1 MANYSLTVNSTF
13 NPYSLQE
20 LLPIYQANAQAQ
32 YQAEEAFSQLQMK
45 ADQWEKLANNA
56 QDADVYS
63 KYKSY
68 SNQLKEAANDVLN
81 NGINAASRR
90 NLMNMRAQYASNIIP
105 IEEAYNKR
113 QQQAQVLWQAR
124 LQDPT
129 LIAQDPSELG
139 LSYYMKNPTY
149 TPQSYSGKLLTAQ
162 SAQAAQ
168 NLAKT
173 LSSYGKGEPI
183 DSYTNTFIQKHGLTR
198 NDIQKY
204 LNGETNATNKVLG
217 AIYQQVYDSSQI
229 GNWANENQRRQA
241 ANFIKQ
247 GMWSAIGQDTVQAME
262 NFEARENYKFNQQ
275 LALLQAQQQQ
285 TNDNLPINP
294 TPIYTPEEQ
303 KEADEM
309 REKYKQYFYTKNG
322 RTYLSQKGREQYFK
336 EQELLTKI
344 DRGEKITDKE
354 LNEWKNSEIGKKI
367 INSKIPQSRFSK
379 KVDFSKDSPVV
390 FLKELK
396 NELNKNRGF
405 KTFLDSLG
413 AQKYLGK
420 GHNWQPG
427 NVGNLWS
434 KYISTGVRGDAKR
447 FMEYNYALNEDQ
459 QKAYKNAIITAN
471 LGNDKVYESTF
482 NRKTQKFERGKSIDL
497 SDFATDENKYTITDI
512 RMSTFGNTAIVQDKK
527 NGKVYRIAL
536 PSGINYVNERQR
548 DAALQAAKQ
557 ASEIVYT
564 KKLPNGKAATQ
575 TEIAQAEQDYK
586 NAINYAYLYQSQLG
600 IQNTTKTQEYSPQ
613 GY

>member
-1 MANYSLTVNSTF
+1 MKNYSLIVSSTF

-81 NGINAASRR
+81 NGINAANRR
-90 NLMNMRAQYASNIIP
+90 NLMKKRAQYASNIIP

-183 DSYTNTFIQKHGLTR
+183 DGYTNTFIQKHGLTR

-204 LNGETNATNKVLG
+204 LNGETTATNKVLG

-262 NFEARENYKFNQQ
+262 NFEARENYKLQQQ
-275 LALLQAQQQQ
+275 LALAQAQQQQ
-285 TNDNLPINP
+285 NQLSAINEV
-294 TPIYTPEEQ
+294 PIYTPEEQ
-303 KEADEM
+303 KEVDKM
-309 REKYKQYFYTKNG
+309 KEKYKQYFYTKNG
-322 RTYLSQKGREQYFK
+322 HTYLSQKGREAYESKTRIKATDLSRYQHEGKGKYGYGQFTIRDNISGK
-336 EQELLTKI
+336 PTVVSIQKDNELYYYNNLNSEFSELL
-344 DRGEKITDKE
+344 
-354 LNEWKNSEIGKKI
+354 N
-367 INSKIPQSRFSK
+367 
-379 KVDFSKDSPVV
+379 
-390 FLKELK
+390 
-396 NELNKNRGF
+396 
-405 KTFLDSLG
+405 SLG

-434 KYISTGVRGDAKR
+434 KYINTGVRGDAKQY
-447 FMEYNYALNEDQ
+447 M
-459 QKAYKNAIITAN
+459 
-471 LGNDKVYESTF
+471 
-482 NRKTQKFERGKSIDL
+482 
-497 SDFATDENKYTITDI
+497 
-512 RMSTFGNTAIVQDKK
+512 
-527 NGKVYRIAL
+527 
-536 PSGINYVNERQR
+536 
-548 DAALQAAKQ
+548 
-557 ASEIVYT
+557 
-564 KKLPNGKAATQ
+564 
-575 TEIAQAEQDYK
+575 
-586 NAINYAYLYQSQLG
+586 
-600 IQNTTKTQEYSPQ
+600 
-613 GY
+613 

>member
-139 LSYYMKNPTY
+139 LSYYMKNPSY

-204 LNGETNATNKVLG
+204 LNGETTATNKVLG

-262 NFEARENYKFNQQ
+262 NFEARENYKFRQQ
-275 LALLQAQQQQ
+275 LALIQAQQQQ
-285 TNDNLPINP
+285 QDQLAAINEV
-294 TPIYTPEEQ
+294 PIYTPEEQ
-303 KEADEM
+303 NEADKM
-309 REKYKQYFYTKNG
+309 KEKYKQYFYTKNG
-322 RTYLSQKGREQYFK
+322 RTYLSQKGREAYN
-336 EQELLTKI
+336 E
-344 DRGEKITDKE
+344 GEIHYT
-354 LNEWKNSEIGKKI
+354 NNSENIKRGSVMGSDGRMYDLKKDKQGRYYYTEK
-367 INSKIPQSRFSK
+367 S
-379 KVDFSKDSPVV
+379 DFKD
-390 FLKELK
+390 FL
-396 NELNKNRGF
+396 N
-405 KTFLDSLG
+405 SLG

-434 KYISTGVRGDAKR
+434 KYINTGIRGDAKQ
-447 FMEYNYALNEDQ
+447 FMEYDYALSPTQQTAYKNQIAAANIGRDRIYAAKFDRKSGTWKKDKDIDLADFLNEDNKWTVTNARFGAQ
-459 QKAYKNAIITAN
+459 GRTYIAKNKDGKVIRFVMPIGINPNVEKNIDKRAEDAMNISKTLQSGKLNGKPLTDVQKAQLRQAYNNAI
-471 LGNDKVYESTF
+471 
-482 NRKTQKFERGKSIDL
+482 Q
-497 SDFATDENKYTITDI
+497 
-512 RMSTFGNTAIVQDKK
+512 Q
-527 NGKVYRIAL
+527 
-536 PSGINYVNERQR
+536 
-548 DAALQAAKQ
+548 
-557 ASEIVYT
+557 
-564 KKLPNGKAATQ
+564 
-575 TEIAQAEQDYK
+575 
-586 NAINYAYLYQSQLG
+586 AYLFQSQLG
-600 IQNTTKTQEYSPQ
+600 VLNNTSTQDFAAQAYE
-613 GY
+613 

>member
-56 QDADVYS
+56 QDADVYNT
-63 KYKSY
+63 YKAY
-68 SNQLKEAANDVLN
+68 SNQLKAAADDILN
-81 NGINAASRR
+81 NGINTASRR

-113 QQQAQVLWQAR
+113 QQQAQILWQAR

-204 LNGETNATNKVLG
+204 LNGETTATNKVLG

-229 GNWANENQRRQA
+229 GNWANENQRKQA

-285 TNDNLPINP
+285 QAQLSAINEV
-294 TPIYTPEEQ
+294 PIYTPEEQ
-303 KEADEM
+303 EEADKM
-309 REKYKQYFYTKNG
+309 KEKYKQYFYTKNG

-344 DRGEKITDKE
+344 DRGEKITNKE

-379 KVDFSKDSPVV
+379 KVDFSKDSLVV

-396 NELNKNRGF
+396 NELNQNRGF
-405 KTFLDSLG
+405 KAFLDSLG

-420 GHNWQPG
+420 GNNWQPG
-427 NVGNLWS
+427 NVGNLWN
-434 KYISTGVRGDAKR
+434 KYISTGVKGDAKQ
-447 FMEYNYALNEDQ
+447 FMEYNYALNNEQ
-459 QKAYKNAIITAN
+459 QNTYTKM
-471 LGNDKVYESTF
+471 LGEIGGLYEAKFDKKS
-482 NRKTQKFERGKSIDL
+482 GKWVEGDKIDL
-497 SDFATDENKYTITDI
+497 EDFRNADNKWNVTSARYGSSGRTYLATNKEGKQLRLISRNYINPNVEENIDRLMI
-512 RMSTFGNTAIVQDKK
+512 RNNKISNALRSGYMDGKKMTEADRAYYEQELRNNVQ
-527 NGKVYRIAL
+527 
-536 PSGINYVNERQR
+536 
-548 DAALQAAKQ
+548 QAQ
-557 ASEIVYT
+557 WF
-564 KKLPNGKAATQ
+564 
-575 TEIAQAEQDYK
+575 
-586 NAINYAYLYQSQLG
+586 QSQVG
-600 IQNTTKTQEYSPQ
+600 IQNTTSAQTYNPQ
-613 GY
+613 SFN

>member
-1 MANYSLTVNSTF
+1 MANYSLMISSSF

-32 YQAEEAFSQLQMK
+32 YQAEEAFSQLQIK

-68 SNQLKEAANDVLN
+68 SNQLKAAADDILN
-81 NGINAASRR
+81 NGINTASRR

-198 NDIQKY
+198 DDVQKY
-204 LNGETNATNKVLG
+204 LNGETTATNKVLG

-275 LALLQAQQQQ
+275 LALMQAQQQQ

-322 RTYLSQKGREQYFK
+322 RTYLSQKGREEYEKQK
-336 EQELLTKI
+336 NTLKTKTNNI
-344 DRGEKITDKE
+344 SGREGKFTQLGEN
-354 LNEWKNSEIGKKI
+354 L
-367 INSKIPQSRFSK
+367 SKIENT
-379 KVDFSKDSPVV
+379 DFYN
-390 FLKELK
+390 FL
-396 NELNKNRGF
+396 N
-405 KTFLDSLG
+405 SIG

-420 GHNWQPG
+420 GKNWQPG

-434 KYISTGVRGDAKR
+434 KYISTEVKGDAKR

-471 LGNDKVYESTF
+471 LGNDKVYESKF
-482 NRKTQKFERGKSIDL
+482 NRKTQKFERGNSIDL
-497 SDFATDENKYTITDI
+497 SDLATDENKYTITDI
-512 RMSTFGNTAIVQDKK
+512 RMSAFGNTAIVQDKK

>member
-56 QDADVYS
+56 QDADVYNT
-63 KYKSY
+63 YKSY
-68 SNQLKEAANDVLN
+68 SNQLKAAADDILN
-81 NGINAASRR
+81 NGINATSRR

-198 NDIQKY
+198 DDIQKY
-204 LNGETNATNKVLG
+204 LNGETTATNKVLG

-275 LALLQAQQQQ
+275 LALMQAQQQQ
-285 TNDNLPINP
+285 QAQLSAINEV
-294 TPIYTPEEQ
+294 PIYTPEEQ
-303 KEADEM
+303 NEADEM
-309 REKYKQYFYTKNG
+309 REKYKKYFYTKNG
-322 RTYLSQKGREQYFK
+322 RTYLSQKGREEYEKQTTINEPVRYDSKAGKWYYVIGSKIHGGMQGAAPGAKQYVAK
-336 EQELLTKI
+336 GTKI
-344 DRGEKITDKE
+344 EYEG
-354 LNEWKNSEIGKKI
+354 NN
-367 INSKIPQSRFSK
+367 
-379 KVDFSKDSPVV
+379 PVV
-390 FLKELK
+390 KV
-396 NELNKNRGF
+396 
-405 KTFLDSLG
+405 KTGQSQFRSFLDSLG

-420 GHNWQPG
+420 GNNWQPG
-427 NVGNLWS
+427 NVGNLWN
-434 KYISTGVRGDAKR
+434 KYINTGVKGDAKQ
-447 FMEYNYALNEDQ
+447 FMEYNYALNNEQ
-459 QKAYKNAIITAN
+459 QNTYTKM
-471 LGNDKVYESTF
+471 LGEIGGLYEAKFDKKS
-482 NRKTQKFERGKSIDL
+482 GKWVEGDKIDL
-497 SDFATDENKYTITDI
+497 EDFRNADNKWNVTSARYGSSGRTYLATNKEGKQLRLISRNYINPNVEENIDRLMI
-512 RMSTFGNTAIVQDKK
+512 RNNKISNALRSGYMDGKKMTEADRAYYEQELRNNVQ
-527 NGKVYRIAL
+527 
-536 PSGINYVNERQR
+536 
-548 DAALQAAKQ
+548 QAQ
-557 ASEIVYT
+557 WF
-564 KKLPNGKAATQ
+564 
-575 TEIAQAEQDYK
+575 
-586 NAINYAYLYQSQLG
+586 QSQVG
-600 IQNTTKTQEYSPQ
+600 IQNTTSAQTYAPQ
-613 GY
+613 SFN

>member
-56 QDADVYS
+56 QDADVYNT
-63 KYKSY
+63 YKAY
-68 SNQLKEAANDVLN
+68 SNQLKAAADDILN
-81 NGINAASRR
+81 NGINTASRR

-183 DSYTNTFIQKHGLTR
+183 DNYTNTFIQKHGLTR

-204 LNGETNATNKVLG
+204 LNGETTATNKVLG

-275 LALLQAQQQQ
+275 LALMQAQQQQ
-285 TNDNLPINP
+285 QDQLSAINEV
-294 TPIYTPEEQ
+294 PIYTPEEQ
-303 KEADEM
+303 NEVDKM
-309 REKYKQYFYTKNG
+309 REKYKKYFYTKNG
-322 RTYLSQKGREQYFK
+322 RTYLRQIGREAYN
-336 EQELLTKI
+336 E
-344 DRGEKITDKE
+344 GEIHYTS
-354 LNEWKNSEIGKKI
+354 NSENIKRGAVMGSDGRMYDLKKDKQGRYYYTEK
-367 INSKIPQSRFSK
+367 S
-379 KVDFSKDSPVV
+379 DFKD
-390 FLKELK
+390 
-396 NELNKNRGF
+396 
-405 KTFLDSLG
+405 FLDSLG

-420 GHNWQPG
+420 GNNWQPG
-427 NVGNLWS
+427 NVGNLWN
-434 KYISTGVRGDAKR
+434 KYISTGVKGDAKQ
-447 FMEYNYALNEDQ
+447 FMEYDYPLNPTQQEAYKQLLGNAGDLYEAKFDKKYGKWIKGDKLDLEDFLNEDNKWNVTASRYGSSGRTYLATNKEGKKLRIISRNYINPNVEENIDRLMIRNNKISNALRSGYMNGKKMTEAD
-459 QKAYKNAIITAN
+459 KAYYEQELKNN
-471 LGNDKVYESTF
+471 
-482 NRKTQKFERGKSIDL
+482 
-497 SDFATDENKYTITDI
+497 
-512 RMSTFGNTAIVQDKK
+512 VQ
-527 NGKVYRIAL
+527 
-536 PSGINYVNERQR
+536 
-548 DAALQAAKQ
+548 QAQ
-557 ASEIVYT
+557 WF
-564 KKLPNGKAATQ
+564 
-575 TEIAQAEQDYK
+575 
-586 NAINYAYLYQSQLG
+586 QSQVG
-600 IQNTTKTQEYSPQ
+600 IQNTTSAQTYNPQ
-613 GY
+613 GFN

>member
-1 MANYSLTVNSTF
+1 MAKNYSLTVNSTF

-56 QDADVYS
+56 QDADVYNT
-63 KYKSY
+63 YKAY
-68 SNQLKEAANDVLN
+68 SNQLKAAADDILN
-81 NGINAASRR
+81 NGINTASRR

-204 LNGETNATNKVLG
+204 LNGETTATNKVLG

-229 GNWANENQRRQA
+229 GNWANENQRKQA

-275 LALLQAQQQQ
+275 LALMQAQQQQ
-285 TNDNLPINP
+285 QAQLSAINEV
-294 TPIYTPEEQ
+294 PIYTPEEQ
-303 KEADEM
+303 NEVDKIK
-309 REKYKQYFYTKNG
+309 EKYKKYFYTKNG
-322 RTYLSQKGREQYFK
+322 RTYLRQIGREAYN
-336 EQELLTKI
+336 E
-344 DRGEKITDKE
+344 GEIHYTS
-354 LNEWKNSEIGKKI
+354 NSENIKRGAVMGSDGRMHDLKKDKQGRYYYTEK
-367 INSKIPQSRFSK
+367 S
-379 KVDFSKDSPVV
+379 DFKD
-390 FLKELK
+390 
-396 NELNKNRGF
+396 
-405 KTFLDSLG
+405 FLDSLG

-420 GHNWQPG
+420 GNNWQPG
-427 NVGNLWS
+427 NVGNLWN
-434 KYISTGVRGDAKR
+434 KYISTGVKGDAKQ
-447 FMEYNYALNEDQ
+447 FMEYNYALNNEQ
-459 QKAYKNAIITAN
+459 QNTYTKM
-471 LGNDKVYESTF
+471 LGEIGGLYEAKFDKKS
-482 NRKTQKFERGKSIDL
+482 GKWVEGDKIDL
-497 SDFATDENKYTITDI
+497 EDFRNADNKWNVTSARYGSSGRTYLATNKEGKQLRLISRNYINPNVEENIDRLMI
-512 RMSTFGNTAIVQDKK
+512 RNNKISNALRSGYMDGKKMTEADRAYYEQELRNNVQ
-527 NGKVYRIAL
+527 
-536 PSGINYVNERQR
+536 
-548 DAALQAAKQ
+548 QAQ
-557 ASEIVYT
+557 WF
-564 KKLPNGKAATQ
+564 
-575 TEIAQAEQDYK
+575 
-586 NAINYAYLYQSQLG
+586 QSQVG
-600 IQNTTKTQEYSPQ
+600 IQNTTSAQTYNPQ
-613 GY
+613 AYN

>member
-1 MANYSLTVNSTF
+1 MAKNYSLTVNSTF

-68 SNQLKEAANDVLN
+68 SNQLKETADDILN

-113 QQQAQVLWQAR
+113 QQQAQILWQAR

-149 TPQSYSGKLLTAQ
+149 TPQSYSGKLLAAQ

-204 LNGETNATNKVLG
+204 LNGETTATNKVLG

-229 GNWANENQRRQA
+229 GNWANENQRKQA

-275 LALLQAQQQQ
+275 LALMQAQQQQ
-285 TNDNLPINP
+285 QAQLSAINEV
-294 TPIYTPEEQ
+294 PIYTPEEQ
-303 KEADEM
+303 NEADEM
-309 REKYKQYFYTKNG
+309 KEKYKKYFYTKNG
-322 RTYLSQKGREQYFK
+322 RTYLRQIGREAYN
-336 EQELLTKI
+336 E
-344 DRGEKITDKE
+344 GEVHYT
-354 LNEWKNSEIGKKI
+354 NNSENIKRGSVMGSDGRMHNLKKDKQGRYYYTEK
-367 INSKIPQSRFSK
+367 S
-379 KVDFSKDSPVV
+379 DFKD
-390 FLKELK
+390 FL
-396 NELNKNRGF
+396 N
-405 KTFLDSLG
+405 SLG

-420 GHNWQPG
+420 GNNWQPG
-427 NVGNLWS
+427 NVGNLWN
-434 KYISTGVRGDAKR
+434 KYINTGVKGDAKQ
-447 FMEYNYALNEDQ
+447 FMEYNYALNNEQ
-459 QKAYKNAIITAN
+459 QNTYTKM
-471 LGNDKVYESTF
+471 LGEIGGLYEAKFDKKS
-482 NRKTQKFERGKSIDL
+482 GKWVEGDKIDL
-497 SDFATDENKYTITDI
+497 EDFRNADNKWNVTSARYGSSGRTYLATNKEGKQLRLISRNYINPNVEENIDRLMI
-512 RMSTFGNTAIVQDKK
+512 RNNKISNALRSGYMDGKKMTEADRAYYEQELRNNVQ
-527 NGKVYRIAL
+527 
-536 PSGINYVNERQR
+536 
-548 DAALQAAKQ
+548 QAQ
-557 ASEIVYT
+557 WF
-564 KKLPNGKAATQ
+564 
-575 TEIAQAEQDYK
+575 
-586 NAINYAYLYQSQLG
+586 QSQVG
-600 IQNTTKTQEYSPQ
+600 IQNTTSAQTYNPQ
-613 GY
+613 SFN

>member
-1 MANYSLTVNSTF
+1 MKNYSLIVSSTF

-68 SNQLKEAANDVLN
+68 SNQLKEAANDILN
-81 NGINAASRR
+81 NGINAVSRR

-139 LSYYMKNPTY
+139 LSYYMKNPSY

-204 LNGETNATNKVLG
+204 LNGETTATNKVLG

-262 NFEARENYKFNQQ
+262 NFEARENYKLQQQ
-275 LALLQAQQQQ
+275 LALAQAQQQQ
-285 TNDNLPINP
+285 NQLSAINEV
-294 TPIYTPEEQ
+294 PIYTPEEQ
-303 KEADEM
+303 NEADKM
-309 REKYKQYFYTKNG
+309 KEKYKQYFYTKNG
-322 RTYLSQKGREQYFK
+322 RTYLSQKGREAY
-336 EQELLTKI
+336 
-344 DRGEKITDKE
+344 
-354 LNEWKNSEIGKKI
+354 NEEEIHYTNNSENIKRGSVMSSDGRMYDLKKDKQGRYYYTEK
-367 INSKIPQSRFSK
+367 S
-379 KVDFSKDSPVV
+379 DFKD
-390 FLKELK
+390 FL
-396 NELNKNRGF
+396 N
-405 KTFLDSLG
+405 SLG

-427 NVGNLWS
+427 NVGNLWN
-434 KYISTGVRGDAKR
+434 KYINTGVRGDAKQY
-447 FMEYNYALNEDQ
+447 MEYDYALSPTQQTAYKNQIAAANIGRDKIYAAKFDRKTGTWKKDKDIDLADFLNEDNKWTVTNARFGAQ
-459 QKAYKNAIITAN
+459 GRTYIAKNKDGEVIRFVMPIGINPNVEKNIDKRAKDAINISKTLQSGKLNGKPLTDVQKAQLRQAYNNAI
-471 LGNDKVYESTF
+471 
-482 NRKTQKFERGKSIDL
+482 Q
-497 SDFATDENKYTITDI
+497 
-512 RMSTFGNTAIVQDKK
+512 Q
-527 NGKVYRIAL
+527 
-536 PSGINYVNERQR
+536 
-548 DAALQAAKQ
+548 
-557 ASEIVYT
+557 
-564 KKLPNGKAATQ
+564 
-575 TEIAQAEQDYK
+575 
-586 NAINYAYLYQSQLG
+586 AYLFQSQLG
-600 IQNTTKTQEYSPQ
+600 VLNNTSTQDFAAQAYE
-613 GY
+613 

>member
-1 MANYSLTVNSTF
+1 MAKNYSLTVNSTF

-56 QDADVYS
+56 QDADVYN
-63 KYKSY
+63 KYKLY

-81 NGINAASRR
+81 NGINTASRR

-139 LSYYMKNPTY
+139 LSYYMQNPSY

-183 DSYTNTFIQKHGLTR
+183 DKYTNTFVQRHGLTR

-204 LNGETNATNKVLG
+204 LNGETTATNKVLG

-285 TNDNLPINP
+285 QDQLSAVNEV
-294 TPIYTPEEQ
+294 PIYTPEEQ

-322 RTYLSQKGREQYFK
+322 RTYLSQKGREAYEGKVRIKPIDLASYQHEGKGKYGYGQFTLRDNISGKTTVVPIQKDK
-336 EQELLTKI
+336 EGYYYNIADSGFSELL
-344 DRGEKITDKE
+344 
-354 LNEWKNSEIGKKI
+354 N
-367 INSKIPQSRFSK
+367 
-379 KVDFSKDSPVV
+379 
-390 FLKELK
+390 
-396 NELNKNRGF
+396 
-405 KTFLDSLG
+405 SLG

-420 GHNWQPG
+420 GNNWQPG
-427 NVGNLWS
+427 NVGNLWN
-434 KYISTGVRGDAKR
+434 KYISTGVKGDAKQY
-447 FMEYNYALNEDQ
+447 MEYDYALNPAQ
-459 QKAYKNAIITAN
+459 QEAYKQL
-471 LGNDKVYESTF
+471 LGNAGDLYEA
-482 NRKTQKFERGKSIDL
+482 KF
-497 SDFATDENKYTITDI
+497 
-512 RMSTFGNTAIVQDKK
+512 DKK
-527 NGKVYRIAL
+527 SGKWVKGDKLDLEDFLNEDNKWNVTASRYGS
-536 PSGINYVNERQR
+536 SGRTYLATNKEG
-548 DAALQAAKQ
+548 
-557 ASEIVYT
+557 
-564 KKLPNGKAATQ
+564 KKLRIISRNYINPNVEKNIDNLMIRNNKISNALRSGYMDGKKM
-575 TEIAQAEQDYK
+575 TEADRAYYEQKLKNNVQQAQWF
-586 NAINYAYLYQSQLG
+586 QSQVG
-600 IQNTTKTQEYSPQ
+600 IQNTTSAQTYASQAYN
-613 GY
+613 

>member
-1 MANYSLTVNSTF
+1 MANYSLMISSSF

-139 LSYYMKNPTY
+139 LSYYMKNPSY

-204 LNGETNATNKVLG
+204 LNGETTATNKVLG

-262 NFEARENYKFNQQ
+262 NFEARENYKLQQQ
-275 LALLQAQQQQ
+275 LALAQAQQQQ
-285 TNDNLPINP
+285 NQLSAINEV
-294 TPIYTPEEQ
+294 PIYTPEEQ
-303 KEADEM
+303 NEADKM
-309 REKYKQYFYTKNG
+309 KEKYKQYFYTKNG
-322 RTYLSQKGREQYFK
+322 RTYLSQKGK
-336 EQELLTKI
+336 EAYNE
-344 DRGEKITDKE
+344 GEIHYT
-354 LNEWKNSEIGKKI
+354 NNSENIKRGSVMGSDGRMYDLKKDKQGRYYYTEK
-367 INSKIPQSRFSK
+367 S
-379 KVDFSKDSPVV
+379 DFKD
-390 FLKELK
+390 FL
-396 NELNKNRGF
+396 N
-405 KTFLDSLG
+405 SLG

-427 NVGNLWS
+427 NVGNLWN
-434 KYISTGVRGDAKR
+434 KYINTGVRGDAKQ
-447 FMEYNYALNEDQ
+447 FMEYDYALSPTQQTAYKNQIAAANIGRDRIYAAKFDKKSGTWKKDKDIDLADFLNEDNKWTVTNARFGAQ
-459 QKAYKNAIITAN
+459 GRTYIAKNKDGKVIRFVMPIGINPNVEKNIDKRAEDAMNISKTLQSGKLNGKPLTDVQKAQLRQAYNNAI
-471 LGNDKVYESTF
+471 
-482 NRKTQKFERGKSIDL
+482 Q
-497 SDFATDENKYTITDI
+497 
-512 RMSTFGNTAIVQDKK
+512 Q
-527 NGKVYRIAL
+527 
-536 PSGINYVNERQR
+536 
-548 DAALQAAKQ
+548 
-557 ASEIVYT
+557 
-564 KKLPNGKAATQ
+564 
-575 TEIAQAEQDYK
+575 
-586 NAINYAYLYQSQLG
+586 AYLFQSQLG
-600 IQNTTKTQEYSPQ
+600 VLNNTSTQDFAAQAYE
-613 GY
+613 

>member
-139 LSYYMKNPTY
+139 LSYYIKNPSY

-204 LNGETNATNKVLG
+204 LNGETTATNKVLG

-262 NFEARENYKFNQQ
+262 NFEARENYKLQQQ
-275 LALLQAQQQQ
+275 LALAQAQQQQ
-285 TNDNLPINP
+285 NQLAAINEV
-294 TPIYTPEEQ
+294 PIYTPEEQ
-303 KEADEM
+303 NEADKM
-309 REKYKQYFYTKNG
+309 KEKYKQYFYTKNG
-322 RTYLSQKGREQYFK
+322 RTYLSQKGREAYN
-336 EQELLTKI
+336 E
-344 DRGEKITDKE
+344 GEIHYT
-354 LNEWKNSEIGKKI
+354 NNSENIKRGSVMGSDGRMYDLKKDKQGRYYYTEK
-367 INSKIPQSRFSK
+367 S
-379 KVDFSKDSPVV
+379 DFKD
-390 FLKELK
+390 FL
-396 NELNKNRGF
+396 N
-405 KTFLDSLG
+405 SLG

-427 NVGNLWS
+427 NVGNLWN
-434 KYISTGVRGDAKR
+434 KYINTGVRGDAKQ
-447 FMEYNYALNEDQ
+447 FMEYDYALSPTQQTAYKNQIAAANIGRDRIYAAKFDKKSGTWKKDKDIDLADFLNEDNKWTVTNARFGAQ
-459 QKAYKNAIITAN
+459 GRTYIAKNKDGKVIRFVMPIGINPNVEKNIDKRAEDAMNISKTLQSGKLNGKPLTDVQKAQLRQAYNNAI
-471 LGNDKVYESTF
+471 
-482 NRKTQKFERGKSIDL
+482 Q
-497 SDFATDENKYTITDI
+497 
-512 RMSTFGNTAIVQDKK
+512 Q
-527 NGKVYRIAL
+527 
-536 PSGINYVNERQR
+536 
-548 DAALQAAKQ
+548 
-557 ASEIVYT
+557 
-564 KKLPNGKAATQ
+564 
-575 TEIAQAEQDYK
+575 
-586 NAINYAYLYQSQLG
+586 AYLFQSQLG
-600 IQNTTKTQEYSPQ
+600 VLNNTSTQDFAAQAYE
-613 GY
+613 

>member
-90 NLMNMRAQYASNIIP
+90 TLMNMRAQYASNIVP

-113 QQQAQVLWQAR
+113 QQQSQLLWQAR

-139 LSYYMKNPTY
+139 LSYYMQNPSY

-173 LSSYGKGEPI
+173 LSSYGKGKPI
-183 DSYTNTFIQKHGLTR
+183 DNYTNTFIQRHGLTR
-198 NDIQKY
+198 DDVQKY
-204 LNGETNATNKVLG
+204 LNGDTTATNKVLG

-229 GNWANENQRRQA
+229 GNWANENQKRQA
-241 ANFIKQ
+241 ASFIKQ
-247 GMWSAIGQDTVQAME
+247 GMWSAIGQDTVNAME

-285 TNDNLPINP
+285 SNSIAVNEM
-294 TPIYTPEEQ
+294 PIYTPEEQ
-303 KEADEM
+303 KEADKM
-309 REKYKQYFYTKNG
+309 RDKYKQYFYTKNG
-322 RTYLSQKGREQYFK
+322 RTYLTQKGREVYN
-336 EQELLTKI
+336 E
-344 DRGEKITDKE
+344 GEVHYTS
-354 LNEWKNSEIGKKI
+354 NSENIKRGSVMGSDGRMYNLKKDKQGRYYYTEK
-367 INSKIPQSRFSK
+367 S
-379 KVDFSKDSPVV
+379 DFKD
-390 FLKELK
+390 FL
-396 NELNKNRGF
+396 N
-405 KTFLDSLG
+405 SLG

-420 GHNWQPG
+420 GTNWQPG

-434 KYISTGVRGDAKR
+434 KYISTGVRGDAKQ
-447 FMEYNYALNEDQ
+447 FMEYDYALSPEQ
-459 QKAYKNAIITAN
+459 QKAYKNQIAAAN
-471 LGNDKVYESTF
+471 IGRDKIYAAKF
-482 NRKTQKFERGKSIDL
+482 DRKTSTWKKDEDIDL
-497 SDFATDENKYTITDI
+497 ADFLNEDNKWTVTNARFGAQGRTYIAKNKEGKIIRFVMPVGINPNVEENIDKKAKDAMDISAILRSGKLKGKPLTDI
-512 RMSTFGNTAIVQDKK
+512 QKAQ
-527 NGKVYRIAL
+527 L
-536 PSGINYVNERQR
+536 RQ
-548 DAALQAAKQ
+548 A
-557 ASEIVYT
+557 Y
-564 KKLPNGKAATQ
+564 N
-575 TEIAQAEQDYK
+575 
-586 NAINYAYLYQSQLG
+586 NAIQQAYLFQSQLG
-600 IQNTTKTQEYSPQ
+600 VLNNTSTQDFAAQAYE
-613 GY
+613 

>member
-45 ADQWEKLANNA
+45 ADQWERLANNA

-129 LIAQDPSELG
+129 LITQDPSELG

-183 DSYTNTFIQKHGLTR
+183 DGYTNTFIQKHGLTR

-204 LNGETNATNKVLG
+204 LNGETTATNKVLG

-262 NFEARENYKFNQQ
+262 NFEARENYKFQQQ
-275 LALLQAQQQQ
+275 LALAQAQQQNQ
-285 TNDNLPINP
+285 LAAINEV
-294 TPIYTPEEQ
+294 PIYTPEEQ
-303 KEADEM
+303 KEADKM
-309 REKYKQYFYTKNG
+309 KDKYKQYFYTKNG

-379 KVDFSKDSPVV
+379 KVDFSKDSLVV

-396 NELNKNRGF
+396 NELNQNRGF
-405 KTFLDSLG
+405 KAFLDSLG

-427 NVGNLWS
+427 NVGNLWN
-434 KYISTGVRGDAKR
+434 KYISTGVRGDAKQ
-447 FMEYNYALNEDQ
+447 FMEYNYALNNEQQDTYTKMLGEIGGLYEAKFDKKSGKWVEGDKIDLEDFRKADNKWNVTSARYGSSGRTYLATNKEGKQ
-459 QKAYKNAIITAN
+459 LRLISRNYINPNVEKNIDNLITRNNKISNALRSGYMDGKKMTEADKAYYEQELKNN
-471 LGNDKVYESTF
+471 
-482 NRKTQKFERGKSIDL
+482 
-497 SDFATDENKYTITDI
+497 
-512 RMSTFGNTAIVQDKK
+512 VQ
-527 NGKVYRIAL
+527 
-536 PSGINYVNERQR
+536 
-548 DAALQAAKQ
+548 QAQ
-557 ASEIVYT
+557 WF
-564 KKLPNGKAATQ
+564 
-575 TEIAQAEQDYK
+575 
-586 NAINYAYLYQSQLG
+586 QSQVG
-600 IQNTTKTQEYSPQ
+600 IQNTTSAQTYAPQ
-613 GY
+613 AYN

>member
-204 LNGETNATNKVLG
+204 LNGETTATNKVLG

-262 NFEARENYKFNQQ
+262 NFEARENYKLQQQ
-275 LALLQAQQQQ
+275 LALAQAQQQQ
-285 TNDNLPINP
+285 NQLAAINEV
-294 TPIYTPEEQ
+294 PIYTPEEQ
-303 KEADEM
+303 NEADEM

-322 RTYLSQKGREQYFK
+322 RTYLSQKGREEYEKQK
-336 EQELLTKI
+336 NTLKTKTNNI
-344 DRGEKITDKE
+344 SGREGKFTQLGEN
-354 LNEWKNSEIGKKI
+354 L
-367 INSKIPQSRFSK
+367 SKIENT
-379 KVDFSKDSPVV
+379 DFYN
-390 FLKELK
+390 FL
-396 NELNKNRGF
+396 N
-405 KTFLDSLG
+405 SIG

-427 NVGNLWS
+427 NIGNLWS
-434 KYISTGVRGDAKR
+434 KYINTGVRGDAKQ
-447 FMEYNYALNEDQ
+447 FMEYDYALSPTQQTAYKNQIAAANIGRDRIYAAKFDKKSGTWKKDKDIDLADFLNEDNKWTVTNARFGAQ
-459 QKAYKNAIITAN
+459 GRTYIAKNKDGKVIRFVMPIGINPNVEKNIDKRAEDAMNISKTLQSGKLNGKPLTDVQKAQLRQAYNNAI
-471 LGNDKVYESTF
+471 
-482 NRKTQKFERGKSIDL
+482 Q
-497 SDFATDENKYTITDI
+497 
-512 RMSTFGNTAIVQDKK
+512 Q
-527 NGKVYRIAL
+527 
-536 PSGINYVNERQR
+536 
-548 DAALQAAKQ
+548 
-557 ASEIVYT
+557 
-564 KKLPNGKAATQ
+564 
-575 TEIAQAEQDYK
+575 
-586 NAINYAYLYQSQLG
+586 AYLFQSQLG
-600 IQNTTKTQEYSPQ
+600 VLNNTSTQDFAAQAYE
-613 GY
+613 

>member
-1 MANYSLTVNSTF
+1 MVKNYSLTVNSTF

-56 QDADVYS
+56 QDADVYNT
-63 KYKSY
+63 YKAY
-68 SNQLKEAANDVLN
+68 SNQLKAAADDVLN
-81 NGINAASRR
+81 NGINTASRR

-183 DSYTNTFIQKHGLTR
+183 DKYTNTFIQKHGLTR

-204 LNGETNATNKVLG
+204 LNGETTATNKVLG

-262 NFEARENYKFNQQ
+262 NFEARENYKLQQQ
-275 LALLQAQQQQ
+275 LALMQAQQQQ
-285 TNDNLPINP
+285 QDQLSAINEV
-294 TPIYTPEEQ
+294 PIYIPEEQ
-303 KEADEM
+303 NEVDKM
-309 REKYKQYFYTKNG
+309 REKYKKYFYTKNG
-322 RTYLSQKGREQYFK
+322 RTYLRQIGREAYN
-336 EQELLTKI
+336 E
-344 DRGEKITDKE
+344 GEVHYTS
-354 LNEWKNSEIGKKI
+354 NSENIKRGAVMGSDGRMYDLKKDKQGRYYYTEK
-367 INSKIPQSRFSK
+367 S
-379 KVDFSKDSPVV
+379 DFKD
-390 FLKELK
+390 
-396 NELNKNRGF
+396 
-405 KTFLDSLG
+405 FLDSLG

-420 GHNWQPG
+420 GNNWQPG
-427 NVGNLWS
+427 NVGNLWN
-434 KYISTGVRGDAKR
+434 KYISTGVKGDTKQ
-447 FMEYNYALNEDQ
+447 FMEYNYALNNEQQNTYTKMLGEIGGLYEAKFDKKSGKWVEGDKIDLEDFRNADNKWNVTSARYGSSGRTYLATNKEGKQ
-459 QKAYKNAIITAN
+459 LRLISRNYINPNVEENIDRLMIRNNKISNALRSGYMDGKKMTEADKAYYEQELKNN
-471 LGNDKVYESTF
+471 
-482 NRKTQKFERGKSIDL
+482 
-497 SDFATDENKYTITDI
+497 
-512 RMSTFGNTAIVQDKK
+512 VQ
-527 NGKVYRIAL
+527 
-536 PSGINYVNERQR
+536 
-548 DAALQAAKQ
+548 QAQ
-557 ASEIVYT
+557 WF
-564 KKLPNGKAATQ
+564 
-575 TEIAQAEQDYK
+575 
-586 NAINYAYLYQSQLG
+586 QSQVG
-600 IQNTTKTQEYSPQ
+600 IQNTTSTQTYAPQ
-613 GY
+613 SFN

>member
-1 MANYSLTVNSTF
+1 MAKNYSLTVNSTF

-56 QDADVYS
+56 QDADVYNT
-63 KYKSY
+63 YKAY
-68 SNQLKEAANDVLN
+68 SNQLKAAADDILN
-81 NGINAASRR
+81 NGINATSRR

-173 LSSYGKGEPI
+173 LSSYGKGKPI

-204 LNGETNATNKVLG
+204 LNGETTATNKVLG

-229 GNWANENQRRQA
+229 GNWANENQRKQA

-275 LALLQAQQQQ
+275 LALMQAQQQQ
-285 TNDNLPINP
+285 QAQLSAINEV
-294 TPIYTPEEQ
+294 PIYTPEEQ
-303 KEADEM
+303 NEVDKI
-309 REKYKQYFYTKNG
+309 REKYKKYFYTKNG
-322 RTYLSQKGREQYFK
+322 RTYLRQIGREAYN
-336 EQELLTKI
+336 E
-344 DRGEKITDKE
+344 GEIHYT
-354 LNEWKNSEIGKKI
+354 NNSENIKRGAVMGSDGRMHDLKKDKQGRYYYTEK
-367 INSKIPQSRFSK
+367 S
-379 KVDFSKDSPVV
+379 DFKD
-390 FLKELK
+390 
-396 NELNKNRGF
+396 
-405 KTFLDSLG
+405 FLDSLG

-420 GHNWQPG
+420 GNNWQPG
-427 NVGNLWS
+427 NVGNLWN
-434 KYISTGVRGDAKR
+434 KYISTGIKGDAKQ
-447 FMEYNYALNEDQ
+447 FMEYNYALNNEQ
-459 QKAYKNAIITAN
+459 QNTYTKM
-471 LGNDKVYESTF
+471 LGEIGGLYEAKFDKKS
-482 NRKTQKFERGKSIDL
+482 GKWVEGDKIDL
-497 SDFATDENKYTITDI
+497 EDFRNVDNKWNVTSARYGSSGRTYLATNKEGKQLRLISRNYINPNVEENIDRLMI
-512 RMSTFGNTAIVQDKK
+512 RNNKISNALRSGYMDGKKMTEADRAYYEQELRNNVQ
-527 NGKVYRIAL
+527 
-536 PSGINYVNERQR
+536 
-548 DAALQAAKQ
+548 QAQ
-557 ASEIVYT
+557 WF
-564 KKLPNGKAATQ
+564 
-575 TEIAQAEQDYK
+575 
-586 NAINYAYLYQSQLG
+586 QSQVG
-600 IQNTTKTQEYSPQ
+600 IQNTTSAQTYNPQ
-613 GY
+613 SFN

>member
-1 MANYSLTVNSTF
+1 MANYSLTVGSTF

-56 QDADVYS
+56 QDADVYNT
-63 KYKSY
+63 YKAY
-68 SNQLKEAANDVLN
+68 SNQLKAAADDILN
-81 NGINAASRR
+81 NGINTASRR

-113 QQQAQVLWQAR
+113 QQQAQILWQAR

-139 LSYYMKNPTY
+139 LSYYMKNPNY

-204 LNGETNATNKVLG
+204 LNGETTATNKVLS

-229 GNWANENQRRQA
+229 GNWANENQRKQA

-275 LALLQAQQQQ
+275 LALMQAQQQQ
-285 TNDNLPINP
+285 QNQLAAINEV
-294 TPIYTPEEQ
+294 PIYTPEEQ
-303 KEADEM
+303 SEVDKI
-309 REKYKQYFYTKNG
+309 REKYKKYFYTKNG
-322 RTYLSQKGREQYFK
+322 RTYLRQIGREQYFK

-379 KVDFSKDSPVV
+379 KVDFSKDSLVV

-396 NELNKNRGF
+396 NELNQNRGF
-405 KTFLDSLG
+405 KAFLDSLG

-420 GHNWQPG
+420 GKNWQPG

-434 KYISTGVRGDAKR
+434 KYTNTGVKGDAKQ
-447 FMEYNYALNEDQ
+447 FMEYNYALNNEQ
-459 QKAYKNAIITAN
+459 QDTYTKM
-471 LGNDKVYESTF
+471 LGEIGGLYEAKFDKKS
-482 NRKTQKFERGKSIDL
+482 GKWVEGDKIDL
-497 SDFATDENKYTITDI
+497 DDFRKADNKWNVTSARYGSSGRTYLATNKDGKQLRLISRNYINPNVEENIDI
-512 RMSTFGNTAIVQDKK
+512 LMARNNKISNALRSGYMDGKKMTEADRAYYEQELRNNVQ
-527 NGKVYRIAL
+527 
-536 PSGINYVNERQR
+536 
-548 DAALQAAKQ
+548 QAQ
-557 ASEIVYT
+557 WF
-564 KKLPNGKAATQ
+564 
-575 TEIAQAEQDYK
+575 
-586 NAINYAYLYQSQLG
+586 QSQVG
-600 IQNTTKTQEYSPQ
+600 IQNTTSAQTYNPQ
-613 GY
+613 SFN

>member
-1 MANYSLTVNSTF
+1 MKNYSLIVSSTF

-90 NLMNMRAQYASNIIP
+90 TLMNMRAQYASNIVP

-113 QQQAQVLWQAR
+113 QQQSQLLWQAR

-139 LSYYMKNPTY
+139 LSYYMQNPSY

-173 LSSYGKGEPI
+173 LSSYGKGKPI
-183 DSYTNTFIQKHGLTR
+183 DNYTNTFIQRHGLTR
-198 NDIQKY
+198 DDVQKY
-204 LNGETNATNKVLG
+204 LNGDTTATNKVLG

-229 GNWANENQRRQA
+229 GNWANENQKRQA
-241 ANFIKQ
+241 ASFIKQ
-247 GMWSAIGQDTVQAME
+247 GMWSAIGQDTINAME

-285 TNDNLPINP
+285 SNSIAVNEM
-294 TPIYTPEEQ
+294 PIYTPEEQ
-303 KEADEM
+303 KEADKM
-309 REKYKQYFYTKNG
+309 RDKYKQYFYTKNG
-322 RTYLSQKGREQYFK
+322 RTYLTQKGREVYN
-336 EQELLTKI
+336 E
-344 DRGEKITDKE
+344 GEVHYTS
-354 LNEWKNSEIGKKI
+354 NSENIKRGSVMGSDGRMYNLKKDKQGRYYYTEK
-367 INSKIPQSRFSK
+367 S
-379 KVDFSKDSPVV
+379 DFKD
-390 FLKELK
+390 FL
-396 NELNKNRGF
+396 N
-405 KTFLDSLG
+405 SLG

-420 GHNWQPG
+420 GTNWQPG

-434 KYISTGVRGDAKR
+434 KYISTGVRGDAKQY
-447 FMEYNYALNEDQ
+447 MEYDYALSPEQ
-459 QKAYKNAIITAN
+459 QKAYKNQIAAAN
-471 LGNDKVYESTF
+471 IGRDKIYAAKF
-482 NRKTQKFERGKSIDL
+482 DRKTGTWKKDEDIDL
-497 SDFATDENKYTITDI
+497 ADFLNEDNKWTVTNARFGAQGRTYIAKNKEGKIIRFVMPVGINPNVEENIDKKAKDAMDISAILRSGKLKGKPLTDI
-512 RMSTFGNTAIVQDKK
+512 QKAQ
-527 NGKVYRIAL
+527 L
-536 PSGINYVNERQR
+536 RQ
-548 DAALQAAKQ
+548 A
-557 ASEIVYT
+557 Y
-564 KKLPNGKAATQ
+564 N
-575 TEIAQAEQDYK
+575 
-586 NAINYAYLYQSQLG
+586 NAIQQAYLFQSQLG
-600 IQNTTKTQEYSPQ
+600 VLNNTSTQDFAAQAYE
-613 GY
+613 

>member
-1 MANYSLTVNSTF
+1 MANYSLMISSSF

-139 LSYYMKNPTY
+139 LSYYMKNPSY

-204 LNGETNATNKVLG
+204 LNGETTATNKVLG

-262 NFEARENYKFNQQ
+262 NFEARENYKLQQQ
-275 LALLQAQQQQ
+275 LALAQAQQQQ
-285 TNDNLPINP
+285 NQLAAINEV
-294 TPIYTPEEQ
+294 PIYTPEEQ
-303 KEADEM
+303 NEADKM
-309 REKYKQYFYTKNG
+309 KEKYKQYFYTKNG
-322 RTYLSQKGREQYFK
+322 RTYLSQKGREAYN
-336 EQELLTKI
+336 E
-344 DRGEKITDKE
+344 GEIHYT
-354 LNEWKNSEIGKKI
+354 NNSENIKRGSVMGSDGRMYDLKKDKQGRYYYTEK
-367 INSKIPQSRFSK
+367 S
-379 KVDFSKDSPVV
+379 DFKD
-390 FLKELK
+390 FL
-396 NELNKNRGF
+396 N
-405 KTFLDSLG
+405 SLG

-427 NVGNLWS
+427 NVGNLWN
-434 KYISTGVRGDAKR
+434 KYINTGVRGDAKQ
-447 FMEYNYALNEDQ
+447 FMEYDYALSPTQQTAYKNQIAAANIGRDRIYAAKFDKKSGTWKKDKDIDLADFLNEDNKWTVTNARFGAQ
-459 QKAYKNAIITAN
+459 GRTYIAKNKDGEVIRFVMPIGINPNVEKNIDKRAEDAMNISKTLQSGKLNGKPLTDVQKAQLRQAYNNAI
-471 LGNDKVYESTF
+471 
-482 NRKTQKFERGKSIDL
+482 Q
-497 SDFATDENKYTITDI
+497 
-512 RMSTFGNTAIVQDKK
+512 Q
-527 NGKVYRIAL
+527 
-536 PSGINYVNERQR
+536 
-548 DAALQAAKQ
+548 
-557 ASEIVYT
+557 
-564 KKLPNGKAATQ
+564 
-575 TEIAQAEQDYK
+575 
-586 NAINYAYLYQSQLG
+586 AYLFQSQLG
-600 IQNTTKTQEYSPQ
+600 VLNNTSTQDFAAQAYE
-613 GY
+613 

>member
-1 MANYSLTVNSTF
+1 MKNYSLIVSSTF

-68 SNQLKEAANDVLN
+68 SNQLKEVANDVLN
-81 NGINAASRR
+81 NGINTASRR

-149 TPQSYSGKLLTAQ
+149 TPQSYSGKLLAAQ

-173 LSSYGKGEPI
+173 LSSYGNGEPI
-183 DSYTNTFIQKHGLTR
+183 DKYTNTFVQRHGLTR
-198 NDIQKY
+198 DDVQKY
-204 LNGETNATNKVLG
+204 LNGDTTATNKVLG

-285 TNDNLPINP
+285 QDQLSAVNEV
-294 TPIYTPEEQ
+294 PIYTPEEQ
-303 KEADEM
+303 KEADKM

-322 RTYLSQKGREQYFK
+322 RTYLSQKGREEY
-336 EQELLTKI
+336 ERLYN
-344 DRGEKITDKE
+344 GEEVTSTPE
-354 LNEWKNSEIGKKI
+354 TGGM
-367 INSKIPQSRFSK
+367 
-379 KVDFSKDSPVV
+379 PVV
-390 FLKELK
+390 RKVK
-396 NELNKNRGF
+396 NKPSDF
-405 KTFLDSLG
+405 KVFLDLLG

-420 GHNWQPG
+420 GNNWQPG

-434 KYISTGVRGDAKR
+434 KYIKTGVRGDAKQY
-447 FMEYNYALNEDQ
+447 MEYDYPLNSTQQEAYKTLLGNAGDLYEAKFDKKSGKWVKGDKLDLEDFLNEDNKWNITASRYGSSGRTYLATNKEGKKLRIISRNYINPNVEKNIDNLMIRNNKISNALRSGYMDGKKMTEAD
-459 QKAYKNAIITAN
+459 KAYYEQELKNN
-471 LGNDKVYESTF
+471 
-482 NRKTQKFERGKSIDL
+482 
-497 SDFATDENKYTITDI
+497 
-512 RMSTFGNTAIVQDKK
+512 VQ
-527 NGKVYRIAL
+527 
-536 PSGINYVNERQR
+536 
-548 DAALQAAKQ
+548 QAQ
-557 ASEIVYT
+557 WF
-564 KKLPNGKAATQ
+564 
-575 TEIAQAEQDYK
+575 
-586 NAINYAYLYQSQLG
+586 QSQVG
-600 IQNTTKTQEYSPQ
+600 IQNTTSAQTYAPQ
-613 GY
+613 AYN

>member
-204 LNGETNATNKVLG
+204 LNGETTATNKVLG

-262 NFEARENYKFNQQ
+262 NFEARENYKLQQQ
-275 LALLQAQQQQ
+275 LALAQAQQQQ
-285 TNDNLPINP
+285 NQLSAINEV
-294 TPIYTPEEQ
+294 PIYTPEEQ
-303 KEADEM
+303 KEVDKM
-309 REKYKQYFYTKNG
+309 KEKYKQYFYTKNG
-322 RTYLSQKGREQYFK
+322 HTYLSQKGREAYESKTRIKATDLSRYQHEGKGKYGYGQFTIRDNISGKPTVVSIQKDK
-336 EQELLTKI
+336 EGYYYNNLNSEFSELL
-344 DRGEKITDKE
+344 
-354 LNEWKNSEIGKKI
+354 N
-367 INSKIPQSRFSK
+367 
-379 KVDFSKDSPVV
+379 
-390 FLKELK
+390 
-396 NELNKNRGF
+396 
-405 KTFLDSLG
+405 SLG

-434 KYISTGVRGDAKR
+434 KYINTGVRGDAKQY
-447 FMEYNYALNEDQ
+447 MEYDYALNPTQ
-459 QKAYKNAIITAN
+459 QEAYKTLLGNAGDLYEAKFDKKSGKWIKGDKLDLEDFLNEDNKWNITASRYGSSGRTY
-471 LGNDKVYESTF
+471 L
-482 NRKTQKFERGKSIDL
+482 
-497 SDFATDENKYTITDI
+497 ATNKE
-512 RMSTFGNTAIVQDKK
+512 G
-527 NGKVYRIAL
+527 
-536 PSGINYVNERQR
+536 
-548 DAALQAAKQ
+548 
-557 ASEIVYT
+557 
-564 KKLPNGKAATQ
+564 KKLRIISRNYINPNVEENIDKLMIRNNKISNALRSGYMDGKKM
-575 TEIAQAEQDYK
+575 TEADRAYYEQELKNNVQQAQWF
-586 NAINYAYLYQSQLG
+586 QSQVG
-600 IQNTTKTQEYSPQ
+600 IQNTTSAQTYNPQ
-613 GY
+613 GFN

>member
-20 LLPIYQANAQAQ
+20 LLPIYQANTQAQ

-56 QDADVYS
+56 QDADVYNI
-63 KYKSY
+63 YKAY
-68 SNQLKEAANDVLN
+68 SNQLKAAADDILN
-81 NGINAASRR
+81 NGINTTSRR

-183 DSYTNTFIQKHGLTR
+183 DNYTNTFIQKHGLTR

-204 LNGETNATNKVLG
+204 LNGETTATNKVLS

-229 GNWANENQRRQA
+229 GNWANENQKRQA

-275 LALLQAQQQQ
+275 LALIQAQQQQ
-285 TNDNLPINP
+285 QDQLSAINEV
-294 TPIYTPEEQ
+294 PIYTPEEQ
-303 KEADEM
+303 DEVDKI
-309 REKYKQYFYTKNG
+309 REKYKKYFYTKNG
-322 RTYLSQKGREQYFK
+322 RTYLRQIGREAYN
-336 EQELLTKI
+336 E
-344 DRGEKITDKE
+344 GEVYYTS
-354 LNEWKNSEIGKKI
+354 NSENIKRGAVMGSDGRMYDLKKDKQGRYYYTEK
-367 INSKIPQSRFSK
+367 S
-379 KVDFSKDSPVV
+379 DFKD
-390 FLKELK
+390 
-396 NELNKNRGF
+396 
-405 KTFLDSLG
+405 FLDSLG

-420 GHNWQPG
+420 GNNWQPG
-427 NVGNLWS
+427 NVGNLWN
-434 KYISTGVRGDAKR
+434 KYISTGIKGDAKQ
-447 FMEYNYALNEDQ
+447 FMEYDYPLNSTQQEAYKQLLGNAGDLYEAKFDKKSGKWVKGDKLDLEDFLNEDNKWNITASRYGSSGRTYLATNKEGKKLRIISRNYINPNAEENIDRLMIRNNKISNALRSGYMDGKKMTEAD
-459 QKAYKNAIITAN
+459 KAY
-471 LGNDKVYESTF
+471 YEQELR
-482 NRKTQKFERGKSIDL
+482 N
-497 SDFATDENKYTITDI
+497 N
-512 RMSTFGNTAIVQDKK
+512 VQ
-527 NGKVYRIAL
+527 
-536 PSGINYVNERQR
+536 
-548 DAALQAAKQ
+548 QAQ
-557 ASEIVYT
+557 WF
-564 KKLPNGKAATQ
+564 
-575 TEIAQAEQDYK
+575 
-586 NAINYAYLYQSQLG
+586 QSQVG
-600 IQNTTKTQEYSPQ
+600 IQNTTSAQTYVPQ
-613 GY
+613 AYN

>member
-1 MANYSLTVNSTF
+1 MANYSLMISSSF

-56 QDADVYS
+56 QDADVYNT
-63 KYKSY
+63 YKAY
-68 SNQLKEAANDVLN
+68 SNQLKAAADDILN
-81 NGINAASRR
+81 NGINTASRR

-149 TPQSYSGKLLTAQ
+149 TPQSYSGKLLAAQ

-183 DSYTNTFIQKHGLTR
+183 DKYTNIFIQKHGLTR
-198 NDIQKY
+198 DDIQKY
-204 LNGETNATNKVLG
+204 LNGETTATNKVLG

-229 GNWANENQRRQA
+229 SNWANENQKRQA

-275 LALLQAQQQQ
+275 LALMQAQQQQ
-285 TNDNLPINP
+285 QDQLSAINEV
-294 TPIYTPEEQ
+294 PIYTPEEQ
-303 KEADEM
+303 KEADKM
-309 REKYKQYFYTKNG
+309 REKNKKYFYTKNG
-322 RTYLSQKGREQYFK
+322 RTYLSQKGREEY
-336 EQELLTKI
+336 ERLYN
-344 DRGEKITDKE
+344 GEEVISTPE
-354 LNEWKNSEIGKKI
+354 TGGM
-367 INSKIPQSRFSK
+367 
-379 KVDFSKDSPVV
+379 PVV
-390 FLKELK
+390 RKV
-396 NELNKNRGF
+396 KNRPSDF
-405 KTFLDSLG
+405 KIFLDSLG

-420 GHNWQPG
+420 GNNWQPG

-434 KYISTGVRGDAKR
+434 KYISTGVKGDAKQ
-447 FMEYNYALNEDQ
+447 FMEYNYALNNEQ
-459 QKAYKNAIITAN
+459 QNTYTKM
-471 LGNDKVYESTF
+471 LGEIGGLYEAKFDKKS
-482 NRKTQKFERGKSIDL
+482 GKWVEGDKIDL
-497 SDFATDENKYTITDI
+497 EDFRNADNKWNVTSARYGSSGRTYLATNKEGKQLRLISRNYINPNVEENIDRLMI
-512 RMSTFGNTAIVQDKK
+512 RNNKISNALRSGYMDGKKMTEADRAYYEQELRNNVQ
-527 NGKVYRIAL
+527 
-536 PSGINYVNERQR
+536 
-548 DAALQAAKQ
+548 QAQ
-557 ASEIVYT
+557 WF
-564 KKLPNGKAATQ
+564 
-575 TEIAQAEQDYK
+575 
-586 NAINYAYLYQSQLG
+586 QSQVG
-600 IQNTTKTQEYSPQ
+600 IQNTTSAQTYAPQ
-613 GY
+613 SFN

>member
-1 MANYSLTVNSTF
+1 MANYSLMISSSF

-139 LSYYMKNPTY
+139 LSYYMKNPSY

-204 LNGETNATNKVLG
+204 LNGETTATNKVLG

-262 NFEARENYKFNQQ
+262 NFEARENYKLQQQ
-275 LALLQAQQQQ
+275 LALAQAQQQQ
-285 TNDNLPINP
+285 NQLAAINEV
-294 TPIYTPEEQ
+294 PIYTPEEQ
-303 KEADEM
+303 NEADKM
-309 REKYKQYFYTKNG
+309 KEKYKQYFYTKNG
-322 RTYLSQKGREQYFK
+322 RTYLSQKGREAYN
-336 EQELLTKI
+336 E
-344 DRGEKITDKE
+344 GEIHYT
-354 LNEWKNSEIGKKI
+354 NNSENIKRGSVMGSDGRMYDLKKDKQGRYYYTEK
-367 INSKIPQSRFSK
+367 S
-379 KVDFSKDSPVV
+379 DFKD
-390 FLKELK
+390 FL
-396 NELNKNRGF
+396 N
-405 KTFLDSLG
+405 SLG

-427 NVGNLWS
+427 NVGNLWN
-434 KYISTGVRGDAKR
+434 KYINTGVRGDAKQ
-447 FMEYNYALNEDQ
+447 FMEYDYALSPTQQTAYKNQIAAANIGRDRIYAAKFDKKSGTWKKDKDIDLADFLNEDNKWTVTNARFGAQ
-459 QKAYKNAIITAN
+459 GRTYIAKNKD
-471 LGNDKVYESTF
+471 GEV
-482 NRKTQKFERGKSIDL
+482 
-497 SDFATDENKYTITDI
+497 I
-512 RMSTFGNTAIVQDKK
+512 RFVMPI
-527 NGKVYRIAL
+527 
-536 PSGINYVNERQR
+536 GINPNVEKNIDKRAEDAMNISKTLQSGKLMVN
-548 DAALQAAKQ
+548 L
-557 ASEIVYT
+557 
-564 KKLPNGKAATQ
+564 
-575 TEIAQAEQDYK
+575 
-586 NAINYAYLYQSQLG
+586 
-600 IQNTTKTQEYSPQ
+600 
-613 GY
+613 

>member
-90 NLMNMRAQYASNIIP
+90 TLMNMRAQYASNIVP

-113 QQQAQVLWQAR
+113 QQQSQLLWQAR

-139 LSYYMKNPTY
+139 LSYYMQNPSY

-173 LSSYGKGEPI
+173 LSSYGKGKPI
-183 DSYTNTFIQKHGLTR
+183 DNYTNTFIQRHGLTR
-198 NDIQKY
+198 DDVQKY
-204 LNGETNATNKVLG
+204 LNGDTTATNKVLG

-229 GNWANENQRRQA
+229 GNWANENQKRQA
-241 ANFIKQ
+241 ASFIKQ
-247 GMWSAIGQDTVQAME
+247 GMWSAIGQDTINAME

-285 TNDNLPINP
+285 QNQLSAINEV
-294 TPIYTPEEQ
+294 PIYTPEEQ
-303 KEADEM
+303 KEADKM
-309 REKYKQYFYTKNG
+309 KEKYKQYFYTKNG
-322 RTYLSQKGREQYFK
+322 RTYLKQKGREEYERQTTVNEPVRYDSKAGRWYYVIGSKIHGGMQGAAPGARQYVAK
-336 EQELLTKI
+336 GTKI
-344 DRGEKITDKE
+344 EYEGND
-354 LNEWKNSEIGKKI
+354 
-367 INSKIPQSRFSK
+367 
-379 KVDFSKDSPVV
+379 PVV
-390 FLKELK
+390 KV
-396 NELNKNRGF
+396 
-405 KTFLDSLG
+405 KTGQSQFRSFLDSLG

-420 GHNWQPG
+420 GTNWQPG

-434 KYISTGVRGDAKR
+434 KYINTGVKGDAKQY
-447 FMEYNYALNEDQ
+447 MEYDYALNPAQQEAYKQLLGNAGGLYEAKFDKKSGKWVKGDKLDSKDFLNEDNKWNVTASRYSSSGRTYLVTNKEGKQ
-459 QKAYKNAIITAN
+459 LRLISRNYINPNVEENIDKLMTRNNKISEALRSGYMDGKKMSEADKAYYEQELKNN
-471 LGNDKVYESTF
+471 
-482 NRKTQKFERGKSIDL
+482 
-497 SDFATDENKYTITDI
+497 
-512 RMSTFGNTAIVQDKK
+512 VQ
-527 NGKVYRIAL
+527 
-536 PSGINYVNERQR
+536 
-548 DAALQAAKQ
+548 QAQ
-557 ASEIVYT
+557 WF
-564 KKLPNGKAATQ
+564 
-575 TEIAQAEQDYK
+575 
-586 NAINYAYLYQSQLG
+586 QSQVG
-600 IQNTTKTQEYSPQ
+600 IQNTTSAQTYAPQ
-613 GY
+613 SYN

>member
-32 YQAEEAFSQLQMK
+32 YQAEETFSQLQMK

-56 QDADVYS
+56 QDADVYNT
-63 KYKSY
+63 YKAY
-68 SNQLKEAANDVLN
+68 SNQLKVAADDILN

-149 TPQSYSGKLLTAQ
+149 TPQSYSGKLLTVQ

-183 DSYTNTFIQKHGLTR
+183 DSYTNIFIQKHGLTR

-204 LNGETNATNKVLG
+204 LNGETTATNKVLG

-229 GNWANENQRRQA
+229 GNWANENQKRQA

-262 NFEARENYKFNQQ
+262 NFEARENYKLQQQ
-275 LALLQAQQQQ
+275 LALMQSQQQQ
-285 TNDNLPINP
+285 QDQLSAINEV
-294 TPIYTPEEQ
+294 PIYTPEEQ
-303 KEADEM
+303 KEADKM
-309 REKYKQYFYTKNG
+309 REKYKKYFYTKNG
-322 RTYLSQKGREQYFK
+322 RTYLSQKGREEYEKQK
-336 EQELLTKI
+336 NILKTKTNNI
-344 DRGEKITDKE
+344 SGREGKFTQLGEN
-354 LNEWKNSEIGKKI
+354 L
-367 INSKIPQSRFSK
+367 SKIENT
-379 KVDFSKDSPVV
+379 DFYN
-390 FLKELK
+390 FL
-396 NELNKNRGF
+396 N
-405 KTFLDSLG
+405 SIG

-420 GHNWQPG
+420 GNNWQPG
-427 NVGNLWS
+427 NIGNLWN
-434 KYISTGVRGDAKR
+434 KYISTGVKGDTKQ
-447 FMEYNYALNEDQ
+447 FMEYNYALNNEQ
-459 QKAYKNAIITAN
+459 QNTYTKM
-471 LGNDKVYESTF
+471 LGEIGDLYEAKFDKKS
-482 NRKTQKFERGKSIDL
+482 GKWIKGDKIDL
-497 SDFATDENKYTITDI
+497 EDFRNVDNKWNVTSARYGSSGRTYLATNKEGKQLRLISRNYINPNVEENIDRLMIRNNNISNALRSGYMDGKKITEAD
-512 RMSTFGNTAIVQDKK
+512 RAYYEQELRNNVQ
-527 NGKVYRIAL
+527 
-536 PSGINYVNERQR
+536 
-548 DAALQAAKQ
+548 QAQ
-557 ASEIVYT
+557 WF
-564 KKLPNGKAATQ
+564 
-575 TEIAQAEQDYK
+575 
-586 NAINYAYLYQSQLG
+586 QSQVG
-600 IQNTTKTQEYSPQ
+600 IQNTTSAQTYAPQ
-613 GY
+613 SFN

>member
-1 MANYSLTVNSTF
+1 MAKNYSLTVSSTF

-139 LSYYMKNPTY
+139 LSYYMKNPSY

-204 LNGETNATNKVLG
+204 LNGETTATNKVLG

-262 NFEARENYKFNQQ
+262 NFEARENYKLQQQ
-275 LALLQAQQQQ
+275 LALAQAQQQQ
-285 TNDNLPINP
+285 NQLSAINEV
-294 TPIYTPEEQ
+294 PIYTPEEQ
-303 KEADEM
+303 NEADKM
-309 REKYKQYFYTKNG
+309 KEKYKQYFYTKNG
-322 RTYLSQKGREQYFK
+322 RTYLSQKGREAYESKTRIKATDLSRYQHEGKGKYGYGQFTIRDNISGK
-336 EQELLTKI
+336 PTVVSIQK
-344 DRGEKITDKE
+344 DKE
-354 LNEWKNSEIGKKI
+354 GYYYNNLNSE
-367 INSKIPQSRFSK
+367 FS
-379 KVDFSKDSPVV
+379 D
-390 FLKELK
+390 L
-396 NELNKNRGF
+396 LN
-405 KTFLDSLG
+405 SLG

-420 GHNWQPG
+420 GNNWQPG
-427 NVGNLWS
+427 NIGNLWS
-434 KYISTGVRGDAKR
+434 KYINTGVRGDAKQ
-447 FMEYNYALNEDQ
+447 FMEYDYALSPTQQTAYKNQIAAANIGRDRIYAAKFDRKSGTWKKDKDIDLADFLNEDNKWTVTNARFGAQ
-459 QKAYKNAIITAN
+459 GRTYIAKNKDGKVIRFVMPIGINPNVEKNIDKRAEDAMNISKTLQSGKLNGKPLTDVQKAQLRQAYNNAI
-471 LGNDKVYESTF
+471 
-482 NRKTQKFERGKSIDL
+482 Q
-497 SDFATDENKYTITDI
+497 
-512 RMSTFGNTAIVQDKK
+512 Q
-527 NGKVYRIAL
+527 
-536 PSGINYVNERQR
+536 
-548 DAALQAAKQ
+548 
-557 ASEIVYT
+557 
-564 KKLPNGKAATQ
+564 
-575 TEIAQAEQDYK
+575 
-586 NAINYAYLYQSQLG
+586 AYLFQSQLG
-600 IQNTTKTQEYSPQ
+600 VLNNTSTQDFAAQAYE
-613 GY
+613 

>member
-139 LSYYMKNPTY
+139 LSYYMKNPSY
-149 TPQSYSGKLLTAQ
+149 TPQSYSGKLLTVQ

-204 LNGETNATNKVLG
+204 LNGETTATNKVLG

-229 GNWANENQRRQA
+229 GNWANENQRKQA

-262 NFEARENYKFNQQ
+262 NFEARENYKLQQQ
-275 LALLQAQQQQ
+275 LALMQAQQQQ
-285 TNDNLPINP
+285 QDQLAAINEVS
-294 TPIYTPEEQ
+294 IYTPEEQ
-303 KEADEM
+303 NEADKM
-309 REKYKQYFYTKNG
+309 KEKYKQYFYTKNS
-322 RTYLSQKGREQYFK
+322 RTYLSQKGREAYESKTRIKATDLSRYQHEGKGKYGYGQFTIRDNISGKPTVVSIQKDK
-336 EQELLTKI
+336 EGYYYNNLNSEFSELL
-344 DRGEKITDKE
+344 
-354 LNEWKNSEIGKKI
+354 N
-367 INSKIPQSRFSK
+367 
-379 KVDFSKDSPVV
+379 
-390 FLKELK
+390 
-396 NELNKNRGF
+396 
-405 KTFLDSLG
+405 SLG

-427 NVGNLWS
+427 NVGNLWN
-434 KYISTGVRGDAKR
+434 KYINTGIRGDTKQY
-447 FMEYNYALNEDQ
+447 MEYDYALSPTQQIAYKNQIAAANIGRDKIYAAKFDRKTGTWKKDKDIDLADFLNEDNKWTVTNARFGAQ
-459 QKAYKNAIITAN
+459 GRTYIAKNKDGEVIRFVMPIGINPNVEKNIDKRAEDAININKTLQSGKLNGKPLTDVQKAQLRQAYNNAI
-471 LGNDKVYESTF
+471 
-482 NRKTQKFERGKSIDL
+482 Q
-497 SDFATDENKYTITDI
+497 
-512 RMSTFGNTAIVQDKK
+512 Q
-527 NGKVYRIAL
+527 
-536 PSGINYVNERQR
+536 
-548 DAALQAAKQ
+548 
-557 ASEIVYT
+557 
-564 KKLPNGKAATQ
+564 
-575 TEIAQAEQDYK
+575 
-586 NAINYAYLYQSQLG
+586 AYLFQSQLG
-600 IQNTTKTQEYSPQ
+600 VLNNTSTQDFAAQAYE
-613 GY
+613 

>member
-56 QDADVYS
+56 QDADVYNT
-63 KYKSY
+63 YKAY
-68 SNQLKEAANDVLN
+68 SNQLKAAADDILN
-81 NGINAASRR
+81 NGINTASRR

-113 QQQAQVLWQAR
+113 QQQAQILWQAR

-139 LSYYMKNPTY
+139 LSYYMKNPNY

-204 LNGETNATNKVLG
+204 LNGETTATNKVLG

-262 NFEARENYKFNQQ
+262 NFEARENYKLQQQ
-275 LALLQAQQQQ
+275 LALMQAQQQQ
-285 TNDNLPINP
+285 QNQSANINEV
-294 TPIYTPEEQ
+294 PIYTPEEQ
-303 KEADEM
+303 NEADEI
-309 REKYKQYFYTKNG
+309 REKYKKYFYTKNG
-322 RTYLSQKGREQYFK
+322 RTYLRQIGREVYN
-336 EQELLTKI
+336 E
-344 DRGEKITDKE
+344 GEVHYT
-354 LNEWKNSEIGKKI
+354 NNSENIKRGSVMGSDGRMHDLKKDKQGRYYYTEK
-367 INSKIPQSRFSK
+367 S
-379 KVDFSKDSPVV
+379 DFKD
-390 FLKELK
+390 
-396 NELNKNRGF
+396 
-405 KTFLDSLG
+405 FLDSLG

-420 GHNWQPG
+420 GKNWQPG
-427 NVGNLWS
+427 NVGNLWN
-434 KYISTGVRGDAKR
+434 KYISTGVKGDAKQ
-447 FMEYNYALNEDQ
+447 FMEYKYTLNNEQ
-459 QKAYKNAIITAN
+459 QDAYTKM
-471 LGNDKVYESTF
+471 LGEIGGLYEAKFDKKS
-482 NRKTQKFERGKSIDL
+482 GKWVEGDKIDL
-497 SDFATDENKYTITDI
+497 EDFRKADNKWNVTSARYGSSGRTYLATNKEGKQLRIISRNYINPNVEENIDRLMI
-512 RMSTFGNTAIVQDKK
+512 RNNKISNALRSGYMDGKKMTEADRTYYEQELRNNVQ
-527 NGKVYRIAL
+527 
-536 PSGINYVNERQR
+536 
-548 DAALQAAKQ
+548 QAQ
-557 ASEIVYT
+557 WF
-564 KKLPNGKAATQ
+564 
-575 TEIAQAEQDYK
+575 
-586 NAINYAYLYQSQLG
+586 QSQVG
-600 IQNTTKTQEYSPQ
+600 IQNTTSAQTYNPQ
-613 GY
+613 GFN

>member
-1 MANYSLTVNSTF
+1 MANYSLMISSSF

-56 QDADVYS
+56 QDADVYNT
-63 KYKSY
+63 YKAY
-68 SNQLKEAANDVLN
+68 SNQLKAAADDILN
-81 NGINAASRR
+81 NGINTTSRR

-139 LSYYMKNPTY
+139 LSYYMKNPNY

-204 LNGETNATNKVLG
+204 LNGETTATNKVLG

-275 LALLQAQQQQ
+275 LALMQAQQQQ
-285 TNDNLPINP
+285 QDQLSAINEV
-294 TPIYTPEEQ
+294 PIYTPEEQ
-303 KEADEM
+303 NEADKI
-309 REKYKQYFYTKNG
+309 REKYKKYFYTKNG
-322 RTYLSQKGREQYFK
+322 RTYLRQIGREAYN
-336 EQELLTKI
+336 E
-344 DRGEKITDKE
+344 GEVHYTS
-354 LNEWKNSEIGKKI
+354 NSENIKRGTVMGSDGRMHDLKKDKQGRYYYTEK
-367 INSKIPQSRFSK
+367 S
-379 KVDFSKDSPVV
+379 DFKD
-390 FLKELK
+390 
-396 NELNKNRGF
+396 
-405 KTFLDSLG
+405 FLDSLG

-420 GHNWQPG
+420 GNNWQPG

-434 KYISTGVRGDAKR
+434 KYINTGVKGDAKQ
-447 FMEYNYALNEDQ
+447 FMEYNYALNNEQ
-459 QKAYKNAIITAN
+459 QNTYTKM
-471 LGNDKVYESTF
+471 LGEIGGLYEAKFDKKS
-482 NRKTQKFERGKSIDL
+482 GKWVEGDKIDL
-497 SDFATDENKYTITDI
+497 EDFRNADNKWNVTSARYGSSGRTYLATNKEGKQLRLISRNYINPNVEENIDRLMI
-512 RMSTFGNTAIVQDKK
+512 RNNKISNALRSGYMDGKKMTEADRAYYEQELRNNVQ
-527 NGKVYRIAL
+527 
-536 PSGINYVNERQR
+536 
-548 DAALQAAKQ
+548 QAQ
-557 ASEIVYT
+557 WF
-564 KKLPNGKAATQ
+564 
-575 TEIAQAEQDYK
+575 
-586 NAINYAYLYQSQLG
+586 QSQVG
-600 IQNTTKTQEYSPQ
+600 IQNTTSAQTYTPQ
-613 GY
+613 AYN

>member
-204 LNGETNATNKVLG
+204 LNGETTATNKVLG

-262 NFEARENYKFNQQ
+262 NFEARENYKLQQQ
-275 LALLQAQQQQ
+275 LTLAQAQQQQ
-285 TNDNLPINP
+285 QDQLAAINEV
-294 TPIYTPEEQ
+294 PIYTPEEQ
-303 KEADEM
+303 NEADKM
-309 REKYKQYFYTKNG
+309 KEKYKQYFYTKNG
-322 RTYLSQKGREQYFK
+322 RTYLSQKGREEYEKQK
-336 EQELLTKI
+336 NTLKTKTNNI
-344 DRGEKITDKE
+344 SGREGKFTQLGEN
-354 LNEWKNSEIGKKI
+354 L
-367 INSKIPQSRFSK
+367 SKIENT
-379 KVDFSKDSPVV
+379 DFYN
-390 FLKELK
+390 FL
-396 NELNKNRGF
+396 N
-405 KTFLDSLG
+405 SIG

-427 NVGNLWS
+427 NIGNLWN
-434 KYISTGVRGDAKR
+434 KYINTGVRGDAKQY
-447 FMEYNYALNEDQ
+447 MEYDYALSPTQQTAYKNQIAAANIGRDRIYAAKFDKKSGTWKKDKDIDLADFLNEDNKWTVTNARFGAQ
-459 QKAYKNAIITAN
+459 GRTYIAKNKDGEVIRFVMPIGINPNVEKNIDKRAEDAINISKTLQSGKLNGKPLTDVQKAQLRQAYNNAI
-471 LGNDKVYESTF
+471 
-482 NRKTQKFERGKSIDL
+482 Q
-497 SDFATDENKYTITDI
+497 
-512 RMSTFGNTAIVQDKK
+512 Q
-527 NGKVYRIAL
+527 
-536 PSGINYVNERQR
+536 
-548 DAALQAAKQ
+548 
-557 ASEIVYT
+557 
-564 KKLPNGKAATQ
+564 
-575 TEIAQAEQDYK
+575 
-586 NAINYAYLYQSQLG
+586 AYLFQSQLG
-600 IQNTTKTQEYSPQ
+600 VLNNTSTQDFAAQAYE
-613 GY
+613 

>member
-1 MANYSLTVNSTF
+1 MANYSLMISSSF

-56 QDADVYS
+56 QDADVYNT
-63 KYKSY
+63 YKAY
-68 SNQLKEAANDVLN
+68 SNQLKAAADDILN
-81 NGINAASRR
+81 NGINTASRR

-113 QQQAQVLWQAR
+113 QQQAQILWQAR

-129 LIAQDPSELG
+129 LISQDPSELG

-204 LNGETNATNKVLG
+204 LNGETTATNKVLG

-229 GNWANENQRRQA
+229 GNWANENQRKQA

-262 NFEARENYKFNQQ
+262 NFEARENYKLQQQ
-275 LALLQAQQQQ
+275 LALMQAQQQQ
-285 TNDNLPINP
+285 QNQSANINEV
-294 TPIYTPEEQ
+294 PIYTPEEQ
-303 KEADEM
+303 NEADEM
-309 REKYKQYFYTKNG
+309 KEKYKKYFYTKNG
-322 RTYLSQKGREQYFK
+322 RTYLSQKGREAYN
-336 EQELLTKI
+336 E
-344 DRGEKITDKE
+344 GEVHYT
-354 LNEWKNSEIGKKI
+354 NNSENIKRGSVMGSDGRMHDLKKDKQGRYYYTEK
-367 INSKIPQSRFSK
+367 S
-379 KVDFSKDSPVV
+379 DFKD
-390 FLKELK
+390 
-396 NELNKNRGF
+396 
-405 KTFLDSLG
+405 FLDSLG

-420 GHNWQPG
+420 GNNWQPG

-434 KYISTGVRGDAKR
+434 KYISTGVKGDAKQ
-447 FMEYNYALNEDQ
+447 FMEYNYALNNEQ
-459 QKAYKNAIITAN
+459 QNTYTKM
-471 LGNDKVYESTF
+471 LGEIGGLYEAKFDKKS
-482 NRKTQKFERGKSIDL
+482 GKWVEGDKIDL
-497 SDFATDENKYTITDI
+497 EDFRNADNKWNVTSARYGSSGRTYLATNKEGKQLRLISRNYINPNVEENIDRLMI
-512 RMSTFGNTAIVQDKK
+512 RNNKISNALRSGYMDGKKMTEADRAYYEQELRNNVQ
-527 NGKVYRIAL
+527 
-536 PSGINYVNERQR
+536 
-548 DAALQAAKQ
+548 QAQ
-557 ASEIVYT
+557 WF
-564 KKLPNGKAATQ
+564 
-575 TEIAQAEQDYK
+575 
-586 NAINYAYLYQSQLG
+586 QSQVG
-600 IQNTTKTQEYSPQ
+600 IQNTTSAQTYNPQ
-613 GY
+613 AYN

>member
-139 LSYYMKNPTY
+139 LSYYMKNPSY

-204 LNGETNATNKVLG
+204 LNGETTATNKVLG

-262 NFEARENYKFNQQ
+262 NFEARENYKLQQQ
-275 LALLQAQQQQ
+275 LALAQAQQQQ
-285 TNDNLPINP
+285 NQLAAINEV
-294 TPIYTPEEQ
+294 PIYTPEEQ
-303 KEADEM
+303 NEADKM
-309 REKYKQYFYTKNG
+309 KEKYKQYFYTKNG
-322 RTYLSQKGREQYFK
+322 RTYLSQKGREAYN
-336 EQELLTKI
+336 E
-344 DRGEKITDKE
+344 GEIHYT
-354 LNEWKNSEIGKKI
+354 NNSENIKRGSVMGSDGRMYDLKKDKQGRYYYTEK
-367 INSKIPQSRFSK
+367 S
-379 KVDFSKDSPVV
+379 DFKD
-390 FLKELK
+390 FL
-396 NELNKNRGF
+396 N
-405 KTFLDSLG
+405 SLG

-427 NVGNLWS
+427 NVGNLWN
-434 KYISTGVRGDAKR
+434 KYINTGVRGDAKQ
-447 FMEYNYALNEDQ
+447 FMEYDYALSPTQQTAYKNQIAAANIGRDRIYAAKFDKKSGTWKKDKDIDLADFLNEDNKWTVTNARFGAQ
-459 QKAYKNAIITAN
+459 GRTYIAKNKD
-471 LGNDKVYESTF
+471 GEV
-482 NRKTQKFERGKSIDL
+482 
-497 SDFATDENKYTITDI
+497 I
-512 RMSTFGNTAIVQDKK
+512 RFVMPI
-527 NGKVYRIAL
+527 
-536 PSGINYVNERQR
+536 GIN
-548 DAALQAAKQ
+548 
-557 ASEIVYT
+557 
-564 KKLPNGKAATQ
+564 PNVEKN
-575 TEIAQAEQDYK
+575 IDKRAED
-586 NAINYAYLYQSQLG
+586 AINISKTLQSGKLMV
-600 IQNTTKTQEYSPQ
+600 NL
-613 GY
+613 

>member
-1 MANYSLTVNSTF
+1 MANYSLMISSSF

-56 QDADVYS
+56 QDADVYNT
-63 KYKSY
+63 YKAY
-68 SNQLKEAANDVLN
+68 SNQLKAAADDILN
-81 NGINAASRR
+81 NGINTASRR

-113 QQQAQVLWQAR
+113 QQQAQILWQAR

-204 LNGETNATNKVLG
+204 LNGETTATNKVLG

-229 GNWANENQRRQA
+229 GNWANENQRKQA

-285 TNDNLPINP
+285 QDQLSAINEV
-294 TPIYTPEEQ
+294 PIYTPEEQ
-303 KEADEM
+303 NEADEM
-309 REKYKQYFYTKNG
+309 REKYKKYFYTKNG
-322 RTYLSQKGREQYFK
+322 RTYLSQKGREEYEKQTTINEPVRYDSKAGKWYYVISSKIHGGMQGAAPGSKQYVAK
-336 EQELLTKI
+336 GTKI
-344 DRGEKITDKE
+344 EYEG
-354 LNEWKNSEIGKKI
+354 NN
-367 INSKIPQSRFSK
+367 
-379 KVDFSKDSPVV
+379 PVV
-390 FLKELK
+390 KI
-396 NELNKNRGF
+396 
-405 KTFLDSLG
+405 KTGQSQFRSFLDSLG

-420 GHNWQPG
+420 GNNWQPG
-427 NVGNLWS
+427 NVGNLWN
-434 KYISTGVRGDAKR
+434 KYISTGVRGDAKQ
-447 FMEYNYALNEDQ
+447 FMEYNYALNNEQ
-459 QKAYKNAIITAN
+459 QNTYTKM
-471 LGNDKVYESTF
+471 LGEIGGLYEAKFDKKS
-482 NRKTQKFERGKSIDL
+482 GKWVEGDKIDL
-497 SDFATDENKYTITDI
+497 DDFRNADNKWNVTSARYGSSGRTYLATNKEGKQLRLISRNYINPNVEENIDRLMI
-512 RMSTFGNTAIVQDKK
+512 RNNKISNALRSGYMDGKKMTEADRAYYEQELRNNVQ
-527 NGKVYRIAL
+527 
-536 PSGINYVNERQR
+536 
-548 DAALQAAKQ
+548 QAQ
-557 ASEIVYT
+557 WF
-564 KKLPNGKAATQ
+564 
-575 TEIAQAEQDYK
+575 
-586 NAINYAYLYQSQLG
+586 QSQVG
-600 IQNTTKTQEYSPQ
+600 IQNTTSAQTYNPQ
-613 GY
+613 SFN

>member
-139 LSYYMKNPTY
+139 LSYYMKNPSY
-149 TPQSYSGKLLTAQ
+149 TPQSYSGKLLTVQ

-204 LNGETNATNKVLG
+204 LNGETTATNKVLG

-262 NFEARENYKFNQQ
+262 NFEARENYKFQQQ
-275 LALLQAQQQQ
+275 LALAQAQQQQ
-285 TNDNLPINP
+285 NQLSAINEV
-294 TPIYTPEEQ
+294 PIYTPEEQ
-303 KEADEM
+303 KKADKM
-309 REKYKQYFYTKNG
+309 KEKYKQYFYTKNG
-322 RTYLSQKGREQYFK
+322 RTYLSQKGREAYN
-336 EQELLTKI
+336 E
-344 DRGEKITDKE
+344 GEVHYT
-354 LNEWKNSEIGKKI
+354 NNSENIKRGSVMGSDGRMYDLKKDKQGRYYYTE
-367 INSKIPQSRFSK
+367 NS
-379 KVDFSKDSPVV
+379 DFKD
-390 FLKELK
+390 FL
-396 NELNKNRGF
+396 N
-405 KTFLDSLG
+405 SLG

-427 NVGNLWS
+427 NVGNLWD
-434 KYISTGVRGDAKR
+434 KYLKTGVRGDAKQ
-447 FMEYNYALNEDQ
+447 FMEYDYALNPTQ
-459 QKAYKNAIITAN
+459 QEAYKTLLGNAGDLYEAKFDKKSGKWIKGDKLDLEDFLNEDKKWNITASRYGSSGRTY
-471 LGNDKVYESTF
+471 L
-482 NRKTQKFERGKSIDL
+482 
-497 SDFATDENKYTITDI
+497 ATNKE
-512 RMSTFGNTAIVQDKK
+512 G
-527 NGKVYRIAL
+527 
-536 PSGINYVNERQR
+536 
-548 DAALQAAKQ
+548 
-557 ASEIVYT
+557 
-564 KKLPNGKAATQ
+564 KKLRIISRNYINPNVEENIDKLMTRNNKISNALRSGYIDGKKM
-575 TEIAQAEQDYK
+575 TEADRAYYEQELKNNVQQAQWF
-586 NAINYAYLYQSQLG
+586 QSQVG
-600 IQNTTKTQEYSPQ
+600 IQNTTSAQTYAPQ
-613 GY
+613 AYN

>member
-81 NGINAASRR
+81 NGINTASRR
-90 NLMNMRAQYASNIIP
+90 NLMNMRAQYASNIVP

-183 DSYTNTFIQKHGLTR
+183 DDYTNTFIQKHGLTR

-204 LNGETNATNKVLG
+204 LNGETTATNKVLG

-262 NFEARENYKFNQQ
+262 NFEARENYKFKQQ
-275 LALLQAQQQQ
+275 LDLLQAQQQQ
-285 TNDNLPINP
+285 SNSIAVNEM
-294 TPIYTPEEQ
+294 PIYTPEEQ
-303 KEADEM
+303 NEANRM
-309 REKYKQYFYTKNG
+309 REKYKDYFYTKNG
-322 RTYLSQKGREQYFK
+322 RTYLTQKGREVYN
-336 EQELLTKI
+336 E
-344 DRGEKITDKE
+344 GEVHYTS
-354 LNEWKNSEIGKKI
+354 NSENIKRGSIMGSDGRMYNLKKDKQGRYYYTEK
-367 INSKIPQSRFSK
+367 S
-379 KVDFSKDSPVV
+379 DFKD
-390 FLKELK
+390 FL
-396 NELNKNRGF
+396 N
-405 KTFLDSLG
+405 SLG

-420 GHNWQPG
+420 GNNWQPG

-434 KYISTGVRGDAKR
+434 KYISTGVRGDTKQYT
-447 FMEYNYALNEDQ
+447 EYDYALSTEQ
-459 QKAYKNAIITAN
+459 QKAYKNQIAAAN
-471 LGNDKVYESTF
+471 IGRNKIYAAKFDRKSGTWKKDKDIDLADFLNEDNKWTVTNARFGAQGRTYIAKNKEGEVIRFVMPVGINPNVEKNIDTLTNQSMEINKILKSGKLNGKPLTD
-482 NRKTQKFERGKSIDL
+482 TQKAQLI
-497 SDFATDENKYTITDI
+497 
-512 RMSTFGNTAIVQDKK
+512 
-527 NGKVYRIAL
+527 
-536 PSGINYVNERQR
+536 
-548 DAALQAAKQ
+548 Q
-557 ASEIVYT
+557 AS
-564 KKLPNGKAATQ
+564 N
-575 TEIAQAEQDYK
+575 
-586 NAINYAYLYQSQLG
+586 NAIQQAYLFQSQLG
-600 IQNTTKTQEYSPQ
+600 VLNNTSTQDFAAQAYE
-613 GY
+613 

>member
-1 MANYSLTVNSTF
+1 MAKNYSLTVNSTF

-56 QDADVYS
+56 QDADVYNT
-63 KYKSY
+63 YKAY
-68 SNQLKEAANDVLN
+68 SNQLKAAADDILN
-81 NGINAASRR
+81 NGINTASRR

-204 LNGETNATNKVLG
+204 LNGETTATNKVLG

-229 GNWANENQRRQA
+229 GNWANENQKRQA

-262 NFEARENYKFNQQ
+262 NFEARENYKLQQQ
-275 LALLQAQQQQ
+275 LALMQAQQQQ
-285 TNDNLPINP
+285 QDQLSAINEV
-294 TPIYTPEEQ
+294 PIYTPEEQ

-322 RTYLSQKGREQYFK
+322 RTYLSQKGREEYEKQTTINEPVKYDSKVGKWYYVIGSKIHGGMQGAAPGAKQYVAK
-336 EQELLTKI
+336 GTKI
-344 DRGEKITDKE
+344 EYEGND
-354 LNEWKNSEIGKKI
+354 
-367 INSKIPQSRFSK
+367 
-379 KVDFSKDSPVV
+379 PVV
-390 FLKELK
+390 KV
-396 NELNKNRGF
+396 
-405 KTFLDSLG
+405 KTGQSQFRSFLDSLG

-420 GHNWQPG
+420 GNNWQPG
-427 NVGNLWS
+427 NVGNLWN
-434 KYISTGVRGDAKR
+434 KYISTGVRGDAKQ
-447 FMEYNYALNEDQ
+447 FMEYNYALNNEQ
-459 QKAYKNAIITAN
+459 QNTYTKM
-471 LGNDKVYESTF
+471 LGEIGGLYEAKFDKKS
-482 NRKTQKFERGKSIDL
+482 GKWIEGDKIDL
-497 SDFATDENKYTITDI
+497 EDFRNADNKWNVTSARYGSSGRTYLATNKEGKQLRLISRNYINPNVEENIDRLMI
-512 RMSTFGNTAIVQDKK
+512 RNNKISNALRSGYMDGKKMTEADRAYYEQELRNNVQ
-527 NGKVYRIAL
+527 
-536 PSGINYVNERQR
+536 
-548 DAALQAAKQ
+548 QAQ
-557 ASEIVYT
+557 WF
-564 KKLPNGKAATQ
+564 
-575 TEIAQAEQDYK
+575 
-586 NAINYAYLYQSQLG
+586 QSQVG
-600 IQNTTKTQEYSPQ
+600 IQNTTSAQTYNPQ
-613 GY
+613 SFN

>member
-56 QDADVYS
+56 QDADVYNT
-63 KYKSY
+63 YKAY
-68 SNQLKEAANDVLN
+68 SNQLKAAANDILN
-81 NGINAASRR
+81 NGINTASRR

-204 LNGETNATNKVLG
+204 LNGETTATNKVLE

-229 GNWANENQRRQA
+229 GNWANENQRKQA

-285 TNDNLPINP
+285 QDQLSAINEV
-294 TPIYTPEEQ
+294 PIYTPEEQ
-303 KEADEM
+303 NEVDKI
-309 REKYKQYFYTKNG
+309 REKYKKYFYTKNG
-322 RTYLSQKGREQYFK
+322 RTYLRQIGREAYN
-336 EQELLTKI
+336 E
-344 DRGEKITDKE
+344 GEVHYT
-354 LNEWKNSEIGKKI
+354 NNSENIKRGAVMGSDGRMYDLKKDKQGRYYYTEK
-367 INSKIPQSRFSK
+367 S
-379 KVDFSKDSPVV
+379 DFKD
-390 FLKELK
+390 
-396 NELNKNRGF
+396 
-405 KTFLDSLG
+405 FLDSLG

-420 GHNWQPG
+420 GNNWQPG

-434 KYISTGVRGDAKR
+434 KYISTGVKGDAKQ
-447 FMEYNYALNEDQ
+447 FMEYNYALNNEQ
-459 QKAYKNAIITAN
+459 QNTYTKM
-471 LGNDKVYESTF
+471 LGEIGGLYEAKFDKKS
-482 NRKTQKFERGKSIDL
+482 GKWVEGDKIDL
-497 SDFATDENKYTITDI
+497 EDFRNADNKWNVTSARYGSSGRTYLATNKEGKQLRLISRNYINPNVEENIDRLMI
-512 RMSTFGNTAIVQDKK
+512 RNNKISNALRSGYMDGKKMTEADRAYYEQELRNNVQ
-527 NGKVYRIAL
+527 
-536 PSGINYVNERQR
+536 
-548 DAALQAAKQ
+548 QAQ
-557 ASEIVYT
+557 WF
-564 KKLPNGKAATQ
+564 
-575 TEIAQAEQDYK
+575 
-586 NAINYAYLYQSQLG
+586 QSQVG
-600 IQNTTKTQEYSPQ
+600 IQNTTSAQTYNPQ
-613 GY
+613 AYN